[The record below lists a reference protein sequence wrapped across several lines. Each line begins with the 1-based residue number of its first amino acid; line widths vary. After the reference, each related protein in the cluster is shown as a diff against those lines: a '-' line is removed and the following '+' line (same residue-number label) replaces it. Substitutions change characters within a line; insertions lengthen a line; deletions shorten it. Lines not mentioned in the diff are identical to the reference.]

1 MDKILIGNSVTL
13 YKKVYDK
20 DGNEINLSS
29 LKSIKLYLIYYATKK
44 VINTQIA
51 DNNQLQININ
61 TNDIRQ
67 TGTYYYVVSLK
78 DNNDNV
84 ITSEKEILFEAV
96 LKEPTDINANS
107 GIIIGVNTDYASK
120 MYVDTA
126 ISKLE
131 IGDIDLD
138 KYVEKTDFNTL
149 DSKVNQNISNINTLT
164 DNKSDKVFYEYDI
177 INYATNSSVSNAI
190 TGLAGDVLPELEKK
204 VNKVDGKG
212 LSTNDYTTAEKNKLS
227 SIESGAQVNTITSVN
242 NKTGAVTI
250 SKSDIGLENVSN
262 TSDAAKP
269 ISTATQTA
277 LNLKADS
284 NNVYTKSEVDSKIS
298 NIDISGVDIDLSDF
312 YTKDETENLITENL
326 TNYTNK
332 EEFQMVI
339 DRLSN
344 YQGAI
349 VQNHY
354 VAGFSQDI
362 ESFKNKS
369 ISFYL
374 ERGETANQMVL
385 SNVSASA
392 GFRVTINA
400 SNQLVVYYNGVYIID
415 NAFTSGYLT
424 FTFDNE
430 CTLNVYLNG
439 VLTIT
444 RPYLESSWKPDWLL
458 GIGIKATEPNLSYI
472 RNFRTFNYTLVQSD
486 VDMLYN
492 QGRSGD
498 VVLDEGLKK
507 TFTGINTNKTYVPYT
522 SENWITP
529 NKVELTFLTATRALV
544 FYSQNKFKGGIYIF
558 KGNIKGSNGE
568 FPTSFAAAEQT
579 TAKYK
584 ILQSSYD
591 NSTGDFYFRFLNTD
605 DGGWFFHQLGN
616 MSTIVGDTVI
626 IEFETQYIN
635 VLSEFTPESITS
647 TEWFN
652 TGTQTDN
659 IIFNEPSFTT
669 TNPITERYW
678 QLASATKP
686 VPVAIGQK
694 LYTTDTGLIFESAAK
709 PNTRQFLISDWKQ
722 LN

>member
-164 DNKSDKVFYEYDI
+164 DNKLDKVFYEYDI

-400 SNQLVVYYNGVYIID
+400 SNQLVLYYNGVYIID

-647 TEWFN
+647 TEWIN
-652 TGTQTDN
+652 TGVQTDN

-686 VPVAIGQK
+686 VSVAIGQK